1 MTDREKVFEAF
12 RNCIT
17 EPKCRDCPWEQCEQF
32 NQKKVTIPVTLALDV
47 INLLKEQDKTI
58 KELQNAYGYLQK
70 QFFESQGKLLKEQEA
85 EWIEYPEC
93 LAYDGA
99 YSDSHIVCSACKHVF
114 SIMDNCTEEFD
125 YCPHCGAKMK
135 QE

>member
-1 MTDREKVFEAF
+1 MPDREKV
-12 RNCIT
+12 
-17 EPKCRDCPWEQCEQF
+17 
-32 NQKKVTIPVTLALDV
+32 
-47 INLLKEQDKTI
+47 I
-58 KELQNAYGYLQK
+58 KELECLPITVYHGFYQLRITHDLRDK
-70 QFFESQGKLLKEQEA
+70 VVKLLKERDA

-125 YCPHCGAKMK
+125 YCPHCGAKMDDEAESK
-135 QE
+135 

>member
-1 MTDREKVFEAF
+1 MIDRLTAMSWLEGLAQDDWRECHSDSDVQEIA
-12 RNCIT
+12 R
-17 EPKCRDCPWEQCEQF
+17 Q
-32 NQKKVTIPVTLALDV
+32 TLA
-47 INLLKEQDKTI
+47 ILKEQD
-58 KELQNAYGYLQK
+58 
-70 QFFESQGKLLKEQEA
+70 A

-114 SIMDNCTEEFD
+114 STMDNCTEEFD

-135 QE
+135 QEGR

>member
-1 MTDREKVFEAF
+1 MADR
-12 RNCIT
+12 
-17 EPKCRDCPWEQCEQF
+17 
-32 NQKKVTIPVTLALDV
+32 KKVIKGLEHCSEMQTCFGCPYYKCDPTCQDDLCKDALSM
-47 INLLKEQDKTI
+47 LKEQK
-58 KELQNAYGYLQK
+58 
-70 QFFESQGKLLKEQEA
+70 A

-114 SIMDNCTEEFD
+114 DIMDNCTEEFD

-135 QE
+135 QEGR

>member
-1 MTDREKVFEAF
+1 MKHNVPIQSLIDHIKTAIDV
-12 RNCIT
+12 
-17 EPKCRDCPWEQCEQF
+17 DPWAKEMAEE
-32 NQKKVTIPVTLALDV
+32 
-47 INLLKEQDKTI
+47 LLTK
-58 KELQNAYGYLQK
+58 QN
-70 QFFESQGKLLKEQEA
+70 A

-114 SIMDNCTEEFD
+114 STMDNCTEEFD

-135 QE
+135 QEGR

>member
-1 MTDREKVFEAF
+1 MPDRESV
-12 RNCIT
+12 IT
-17 EPKCRDCPWEQCEQF
+17 HLQIIHTWAEFARERD
-32 NQKKVTIPVTLALDV
+32 L
-47 INLLKEQDKTI
+47 
-58 KELQNAYGYLQK
+58 
-70 QFFESQGKLLKEQEA
+70 QFFTAKHLEDIQQWSADDIELLKEQEA

-135 QE
+135 QEGR

>member
-1 MTDREKVFEAF
+1 MAELDKVIKGLECHADRTNLSCNIVKCPYFEMNF
-12 RNCIT
+12 CGVR
-17 EPKCRDCPWEQCEQF
+17 
-32 NQKKVTIPVTLALDV
+32 LAQDALE
-47 INLLKEQDKTI
+47 LLKEQDDMG
-58 KELQNAYGYLQK
+58 KELGDAVELIHKKN
-70 QFFESQGKLLKEQEA
+70 ERIEKLLKEQEA
-85 EWIEYPEC
+85 EWIEYPKC

-135 QE
+135 QEGR